1 MKPPI
6 GICDSGS
13 GGLTILAACAKAL
26 PEQSFVYLGDH
37 ANAPYGNRSE
47 DEILRFTTAM
57 VEALFGWGVRLVVLA
72 CNTASAVAL
81 RRIQEEWLPR
91 HAPKRRVL
99 GVQVPMVEALTG
111 LRWDRENPGRS
122 RLPGRTVA
130 VFATQRTVATGA
142 YPRQVRLRAPDFRMV
157 QQACPGLV
165 AAIEEGRPEREL
177 DAMIAGFC
185 RELLEKMKGTQP
197 DAVFLGCTHYP
208 LVEHLF
214 ARHLPKSAELLSQPG
229 IVAASLKKYL
239 ARHPEFSSNGGQR
252 LEFLTTGDPEH
263 LHHLSQFMPGPKL
276 AFKRL

>member
-165 AAIEEGRPEREL
+165 AAIEEGRPERKL

-214 ARHLPKSAELLSQPG
+214 ARRLPKSAELLSQPG

-252 LEFLTTGDPEH
+252 LEFLTTGDPER